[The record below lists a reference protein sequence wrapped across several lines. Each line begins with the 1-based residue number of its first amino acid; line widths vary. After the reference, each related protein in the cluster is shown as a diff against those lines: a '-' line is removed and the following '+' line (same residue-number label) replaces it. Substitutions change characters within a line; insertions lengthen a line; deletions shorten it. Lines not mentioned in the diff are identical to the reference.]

1 MFQKQYSLGK
11 VSLNLFLDD
20 PEESQSKTNKATP
33 EREGAWKSTKE
44 IKEYFNN
51 AEKKTAH
58 GLLRSELKKKKK
70 ERKKVKARQ
79 WWLTPLIPTLGRQRQ
94 ADFWVQGQPG
104 LQSSRTARAT
114 QRNPVWKKTKQTN
127 KQTKPNINQKFNF

>member
-1 MFQKQYSLGK
+1 VFQKQYSLGK

-70 ERKKVKARQ
+70 RKKESKSQAMVAHAFNPNSWEAEAGRFLGSRPAWSTEFQDSQDYTEKPCLEKIKNKNIQ
-79 WWLTPLIPTLGRQRQ
+79 TL
-94 ADFWVQGQPG
+94 
-104 LQSSRTARAT
+104 
-114 QRNPVWKKTKQTN
+114 
-127 KQTKPNINQKFNF
+127 

>member
-1 MFQKQYSLGK
+1 M
-11 VSLNLFLDD
+11 FLDD

-58 GLLRSELKKKKK
+58 GLLRNELKKKKK
-70 ERKKVKARQ
+70 RKKESKELNRNQ
-79 WWLTPLIPTLGRQRQ
+79 GWTHLGLSLT
-94 ADFWVQGQPG
+94 DNVV
-104 LQSSRTARAT
+104 
-114 QRNPVWKKTKQTN
+114 VWKSQLSWMAGA
-127 KQTKPNINQKFNF
+127 